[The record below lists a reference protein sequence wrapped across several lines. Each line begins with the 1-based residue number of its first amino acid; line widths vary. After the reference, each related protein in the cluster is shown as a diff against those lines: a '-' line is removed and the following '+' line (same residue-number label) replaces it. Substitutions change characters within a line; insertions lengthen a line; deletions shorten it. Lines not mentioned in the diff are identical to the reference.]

1 MPKLFNILVAAIS
14 LLNAVL
20 FATLGYQYVELGY
33 GLHPC
38 IAAVLVLVAI
48 WATFHFIALVLEQTI
63 AEQESAFMKEV
74 NELRAQRVAEL
85 QALRSK

>member
-14 LLNAVL
+14 LLNAVM

-33 GLHPC
+33 GLHPW
-38 IAAVLVLVAI
+38 IATVLALTCV
-48 WATFHFIALVLEQTI
+48 WATFHFITLALDQMIEEQD
-63 AEQESAFMKEV
+63 AKFMQQARDQ
-74 NELRAQRVAEL
+74 RALKL

>member
-33 GLHPC
+33 GLHPW
-38 IAAVLVLVAI
+38 IAAVLALVSI
-48 WATFHFIALVLEQTI
+48 WATFHFITLVLDQMIEEQD
-63 AEQESAFMKEV
+63 AKFMQQARDQ
-74 NELRAQRVAEL
+74 RALKL

>member
-33 GLHPC
+33 GLHPW
-38 IAAVLVLVAI
+38 IAAVLALVSI
-48 WATFHFIALVLEQTI
+48 WATFHFITLVLDQMI

>member
-33 GLHPC
+33 GLHPW
-38 IAAVLVLVAI
+38 IATVLALTSI
-48 WATFHFIALVLEQTI
+48 WATFHFITLVLDQMI

>member
-33 GLHPC
+33 GLHPW
-38 IAAVLVLVAI
+38 IAAVLALTCV
-48 WATFHFIALVLEQTI
+48 WATFHFVTLVLDQMIEEQD
-63 AEQESAFMKEV
+63 AKFMQQARDQ
-74 NELRAQRVAEL
+74 RALKL

>member
-33 GLHPC
+33 GLHPW
-38 IAAVLVLVAI
+38 IATVLALVSI
-48 WATFHFIALVLEQTI
+48 WATFHFITLVLDQTI
-63 AEQESAFMKEV
+63 AEQESACMKGV
-74 NELRAQRVAEL
+74 NGLGARRVAEL